1 MLFLQ
6 GLRFKVI
13 SIVLL
18 CISGTIF
25 STAYYM
31 LGKERELLA
40 DTARQQA
47 LSLAKASA
55 VLFTNTF
62 IYEELGMIDT
72 ADMVDYLSYYVTD
85 VMRTTPGV
93 ESFTVID
100 KHGDTVVDAGV
111 HRALD
116 GLTPMDAVAETEI
129 ERIGSGTGAV
139 FAISIPLAIE
149 SKRWGACRL
158 LFSLK
163 EIEEARI
170 SARNEVFAISGA
182 CLLLS
187 LMVIGFGVDY
197 LVKSLGKLS
206 DAMESFTVDRDF
218 SRPFPELPR
227 RKDEIGHLQQS
238 FQWMVERLRREEQ
251 ERART
256 KEQMFHT
263 EKMATI
269 GQLTASIAHEVNNP
283 LGGVILCFNNLT
295 RGRLDERARVQH
307 VEVINSGLDRI
318 QRIMRDLLD
327 YSRQSSLNI
336 RPTDVSEVVHKSVSL
351 LDLFSKKQR
360 IGLRVDLPD
369 APPLVPMDSAKIL
382 QVLVNLMVNAIQAM
396 PDGGEISIGGAPSE
410 DGFTFLVSD
419 TGSGIPEE
427 IRERIFDP
435 FYTTKDVGQGT
446 GLGLALARSLVEQHG
461 GRLELRRSDSTGSVF
476 AVTLPG
482 MREEH
487 E

>member
-25 STAYYM
+25 FTAYYM
-31 LGKERELLA
+31 LGKERALLV

-62 IYEELGMIDT
+62 IYEELGMIDE
-72 ADMVDYLSYYVTD
+72 ADMVDYLSYYVAD

-93 ESFTVID
+93 ESFTVMD
-100 KHGDTVVDAGV
+100 KQGHTVVEAGGRTV
-111 HRALD
+111 RD
-116 GLTPMDAVAETEI
+116 GLKQMADVSETEI
-129 ERIGSGTGAV
+129 ELIGQGAGAF

-149 SKRWGACRL
+149 SKQWGACRL
-158 LFSLK
+158 LFSLRD
-163 EIEEARI
+163 IEEARI

-182 CLLLS
+182 CLLIS
-187 LMVIGFGVDY
+187 LMIIGFGVDY
-197 LVKSLGKLS
+197 LVKSLKKLS
-206 DAMESFTVDRDF
+206 DAMERFTVNKDF
-218 SRPFPELPR
+218 SRPFPKLPG

-263 EKMATI
+263 EKMVTI

-283 LGGVILCFNNLT
+283 LGGVILCFNNLIK
-295 RGRLDERARVQH
+295 GNLDEQGRTQH
-307 VEVINSGLDRI
+307 IEVINSGLERI

-336 RPTDVSEVVHKSVSL
+336 QPTDVSDVVHKSVSL
-351 LDLFSKKQR
+351 LDLFSKKKR
-360 IGLRVDLPD
+360 IELQVDLPKD
-369 APPLVPMDSAKIL
+369 PPLIPMDSAKIL
-382 QVLVNLMVNAIQAM
+382 QVLVNLMVNAIHAM
-396 PDGGEISIGGAPSE
+396 DGGGEITIEGVVGE
-410 DGFTFLVSD
+410 DEFTFLVSD
-419 TGSGIPEE
+419 TGQGIPPR

-435 FYTTKDVGQGT
+435 FYTTKEVGQGT

-476 AVTLPG
+476 AVTLPRARG
-482 MREEH
+482 NYE
-487 E
+487 